1 MTSWLQV
8 AGEATQIRMALVA
21 ACPHPQQGH
30 MALILDFHVA
40 FGDNADPGYGK
51 TTDLDTQT
59 WFLPASGSGYHHGPQ
74 VMRPQET
81 SVSAWSL
88 DTNLVPEI
96 GPTWS

>member
-30 MALILDFHVA
+30 MALILDFDVA

-59 WFLPASGSGYHHGPQ
+59 WFLPASGSGCHHGPQ

>member
-30 MALILDFHVA
+30 MALILDFDVA

-59 WFLPASGSGYHHGPQ
+59 WSLPASGSGCHHVSPGH
-74 VMRPQET
+74 ET
-81 SVSAWSL
+81 SGDLSVSVVL
-88 DTNLVPEI
+88 
-96 GPTWS
+96 GH